1 MKTVMILNSMHMGH
15 GDDEL
20 GSTIMGALLNKL
32 WASPHKPDAILFY
45 NSGVKLLTKAAGQ
58 VQPLHALAEAGV
70 DLVACGTCVTK
81 FDLKDEIACGRISG
95 MEEILHIMMQAEK
108 VITI

>member
-1 MKTVMILNSMHMGH
+1 MKTVMIINAQHMGH

-32 WASPHKPDAILFY
+32 WASKQKPDAMLFY
-45 NSGVKLLTKAAGQ
+45 NSGVKLLTKAGGQ
-58 VQPLHALAEAGV
+58 VQALHALSEAGV

-81 FDLKDEIACGRISG
+81 FELEQEILCGRVSG
-95 MEEILHIMMQAEK
+95 MEEILQIMMQAEK